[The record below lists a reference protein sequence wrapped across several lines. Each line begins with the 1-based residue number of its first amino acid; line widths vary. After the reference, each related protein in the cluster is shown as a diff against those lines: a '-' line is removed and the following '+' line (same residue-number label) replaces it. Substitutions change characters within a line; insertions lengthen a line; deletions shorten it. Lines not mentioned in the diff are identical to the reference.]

1 MNTWMI
7 LGLFFLFALA
17 ALDIALVVSVGRQG
31 DERRRMIVQRASS
44 NTLAALVAYLLYCM
58 VENFVRGA
66 VHHQSAEPINPFVL
80 LTIIAMLYFA
90 NLLYYKRKY
99 GG

>member
-1 MNTWMI
+1 MNAWMAF
-7 LGLFFLFALA
+7 GLFFLFALA

-44 NTLAALVAYLLYCM
+44 NTLAVLVVYLLYCM
-58 VENFVRGA
+58 AENFVRGA
-66 VHHQSAEPINPFVL
+66 VHSQAAEQINPFVL
-80 LTIIAMLYFA
+80 LTVIAVLYFV
-90 NLLYYKRKY
+90 NLIYYKRKY

>member
-7 LGLFFLFALA
+7 LGLFFLFVLA
-17 ALDIALVVSVGRQG
+17 ALDVALVVSV
-31 DERRRMIVQRASS
+31 RRRMIVQRASS

-66 VHHQSAEPINPFVL
+66 VYHQAAEPINPFVL

>member
-1 MNTWMI
+1 MNAWI
-7 LGLFFLFALA
+7 IFGLFFLFVLA
-17 ALDIALVVSVGRQG
+17 ALDVALVISVGRQG

-44 NTLAALVAYLLYCM
+44 NTLAVLVVYLLYCL

-66 VHHQSAEPINPFVL
+66 VFSQAAEHINPFVL
-80 LTIIAMLYFA
+80 LTVIAMLYFP